1 MAITRVGA
9 ASAADTGAG
18 DAVLTLT
25 MPTGVAAGDGALL
38 AFTCASSAATVTIT
52 SNGLSVDPVAV
63 GTGVAS
69 FAGHSSRLWALNNLA
84 AADSGKILTFTAST
98 NLKMS
103 LAVVVYRGVSTSNI
117 VDAQASKTSTVATTT
132 PTNPAVTTVA
142 ANAGVT
148 SWWFPTRGNST
159 PQIVTVTKP
168 SGETI
173 DTQAFTSELS
183 GANGVFASHD
193 SFGTGVATNFRT
205 WSAGS
210 TVPAVTYTL
219 DQSAVYSAWTVTLV
233 PGSTGP
239 TADAGAAQTVTAG
252 AVVTLS
258 GSDSPGAGTTITA
271 RAWTALTYPGTTA
284 PTLTGAATATAT
296 FTAATAGEYTFRYRV
311 TDSTGAFTD
320 ATTTV
325 YATAAEARP
334 TGTVS
339 AGVWTAGGGAASL
352 HAALA
357 DESDATF
364 ALAVNPNASSFT
376 VNLAPSPV
384 GAKTV
389 TYRLQVDPA
398 ATGATGTVLVEY
410 LNGNGAVVASWNENI
425 TTTAATFTHALTDTQ
440 NANLTDPNN
449 HQLRF
454 TGTAT

>member
-1 MAITRVGA
+1 MAITRAGA

-233 PGSTGP
+233 PGSTG
-239 TADAGAAQTVTAG
+239 
-252 AVVTLS
+252 
-258 GSDSPGAGTTITA
+258 TTITT

-284 PTLTGAATATAT
+284 PTLTGATTATAT

-357 DESDATF
+357 DESDA
-364 ALAVNPNASSFT
+364 
-376 VNLAPSPV
+376 
-384 GAKTV
+384 
-389 TYRLQVDPA
+389 
-398 ATGATGTVLVEY
+398 
-410 LNGNGAVVASWNENI
+410 
-425 TTTAATFTHALTDTQ
+425 
-440 NANLTDPNN
+440 
-449 HQLRF
+449 
-454 TGTAT
+454 

>member
-25 MPTGVAAGDGALL
+25 MPTGIAAGDGALL
-38 AFTCASSAATVTIT
+38 AFTCASSAATVAIT

-117 VDAQASKTSTVATTT
+117 VDAQASKTSTVGTTT

-148 SWWFPTRGNST
+148 SWWFPTRGNTT

-258 GSDSPGAGTTITA
+258 GSDSPGAGT
-271 RAWTALTYPGTTA
+271 
-284 PTLTGAATATAT
+284 TLTGAATATAT